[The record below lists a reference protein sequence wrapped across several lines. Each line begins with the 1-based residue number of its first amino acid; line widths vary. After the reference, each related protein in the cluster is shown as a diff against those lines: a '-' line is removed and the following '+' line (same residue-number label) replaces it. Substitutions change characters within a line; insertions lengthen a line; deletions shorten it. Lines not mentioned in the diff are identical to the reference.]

1 MVVSMIGKLTGVID
15 NIADDHCIIDVAGV
29 GYAVYCPTRILLTM
43 QTGVVRSI
51 ITHLLVKE
59 DQLTLFGFES
69 HEEKSCFLN
78 LQIVQGVGA
87 KMALSILG
95 NLDPS
100 QITTAIIAEDISA
113 FRQISGIGPKLAER
127 IVNEL
132 KSRKDLFMSFCT
144 VVNVQAPPT
153 VPKTRAAK
161 SVVHDVMSA
170 LANLG
175 FSRSVAFPIVQQLYA
190 CNENI
195 SFDELVK
202 NSLSKLS
209 TH

>member
-1 MVVSMIGKLTGVID
+1 MIGKLTGVID
-15 NIADDHCIIDVAGV
+15 SISDDHCIIDVAGV
-29 GYAVYCPTRILLTM
+29 GYAVHCPTRILFTM
-43 QTGVVRSI
+43 KVGEARSI

-69 HEEKSCFLN
+69 FDEKTCFLN

-87 KMALSILG
+87 KMALSILN
-95 NLDPS
+95 NLDPA
-100 QITTAIIAEDISA
+100 QITNAIIAEDTSA
-113 FRQISGIGPKLAER
+113 FRQISGIGPKLAGR

-132 KSRKDLFMSFCT
+132 KSRKDIFISSHLTANSPINQPNNT
-144 VVNVQAPPT
+144 SS
-153 VPKTRAAK
+153 PKA
-161 SVVHDVMSA
+161 VVHDVMSA

-175 FSRSVAFPIVQQLYA
+175 FSRSDAFPIVQQLYVA
-190 CNENI
+190 NENT

-202 NSLSKLS
+202 NSLNKLS

>member
-1 MVVSMIGKLTGVID
+1 MIGKLTGVID
-15 NIADDHCIIDVAGV
+15 SVEDDHCIIDVAGV
-29 GYAVYCPTRILLTM
+29 GYVVYCPARILLTM
-43 QTGVVRSI
+43 QTGVVRAI

-95 NLDPS
+95 NLDPA
-100 QITTAIIAEDISA
+100 QIATAIIAEDTSA

-132 KSRKDLFMSFCT
+132 KSRKELFMSFC
-144 VVNVQAPPT
+144 VAVNANATSAPQ
-153 VPKTRAAK
+153 VGAVK

-190 CNENI
+190 INENI

-209 TH
+209 THY

>member
-1 MVVSMIGKLTGVID
+1 MVVNMIGKLKGVID
-15 NIADDHCIIDVAGV
+15 SISDDHCIIDVAGV
-29 GYAVYCPTRILLTM
+29 GYAVHCPSRTLLAM
-43 QTGVVRSI
+43 KLGESRSI

-69 HEEKSCFLN
+69 FDEKSCFLN

-87 KMALSILG
+87 KMALSILN
-95 NLDPS
+95 NLDPA
-100 QITTAIIAEDISA
+100 QITNAIIAEDTSA
-113 FRQISGIGPKLAER
+113 FRQISGIGPKLAGR

-132 KSRKDLFMSFCT
+132 KSRKDLFISSHLT
-144 VVNVQAPPT
+144 SDTPINQSNKGSAT
-153 VPKTRAAK
+153 KA
-161 SVVHDVMSA
+161 VVHDVISA

-175 FSRSVAFPIVQQLYA
+175 FSRSDAFPIVQQLYA
-190 CNENI
+190 ANENI

-209 TH
+209 SY

>member
-1 MVVSMIGKLTGVID
+1 MIGKLTGVID
-15 NIADDHCIIDVAGV
+15 SISDDHCIIDVAGV
-29 GYAVYCPTRILLTM
+29 GYAVHCPTRILFAM
-43 QTGVVRSI
+43 KVGEARSI

-69 HEEKSCFLN
+69 QEEKSCFLN

-87 KMALSILG
+87 KMALSILN
-95 NLDPS
+95 NLDPA
-100 QITTAIIAEDISA
+100 QITNAIIAEDTA
-113 FRQISGIGPKLAER
+113 TFRQISGIGPKLAGR

-132 KSRKDLFMSFCT
+132 KSRKDLFIGSHLT
-144 VVNVQAPPT
+144 LNASISQPHQGSSTKA
-153 VPKTRAAK
+153 
-161 SVVHDVMSA
+161 VVHDVMSA

-175 FSRSVAFPIVQQLYA
+175 FNRSDAFPIVQQLFA
-190 CNENI
+190 ANENI

-209 TH
+209 AH